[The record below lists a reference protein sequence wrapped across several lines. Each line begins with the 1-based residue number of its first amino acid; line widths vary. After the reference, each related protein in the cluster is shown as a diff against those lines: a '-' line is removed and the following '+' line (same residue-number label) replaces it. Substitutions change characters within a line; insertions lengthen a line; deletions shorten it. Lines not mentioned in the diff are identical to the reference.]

1 MSLFSKLFGKKE
13 DNKNEQEIPEISNLK
28 FGSKVQQEKTIHL
41 EQKPVPNK
49 NVNNV
54 PSIHLKGKPDI
65 YGLYPSELVMLS
77 YIEGIKTTETNY
89 PKYLTFTYEI
99 ANPLKMIKNLES
111 RELIEKG
118 NSKDTLPNLKLTE
131 LKDLA
136 SSLGITVKGRK
147 ADIIEQLS
155 IVDEKELECY
165 VKERT
170 WKLTEKGQSALKANP
185 YIQYFTNSH
194 PYDVSTVGVNIWSV
208 NEEFVKNTKRPYR
221 DIIFRQLNDEMN
233 KAAIT
238 IQTDPNANT
247 FQYCECYRLMGLF
260 IEEEGKSFVN
270 AADLYFQYLY
280 KKINI
285 HAGLKLLKTYNLFM
299 KDKEHQAN
307 AIKWFYEDAQ
317 LNPYER
323 TELLR
328 LIDEL
333 GIEGTAVRYSMITSI
348 KRANDIGIMNEEEA
362 ANFIILELSGE
373 TDKSRDLAYK
383 LAKNAIK
390 RK

>member
-1 MSLFSKLFGKKE
+1 MHLRGKM
-13 DNKNEQEIPEISNLK
+13 DS
-28 FGSKVQQEKTIHL
+28 
-41 EQKPVPNK
+41 
-49 NVNNV
+49 
-54 PSIHLKGKPDI
+54 

-77 YIEGIKTTETNY
+77 FIEGIKTTESNF
-89 PKYLTFTYEI
+89 PKYLTDTYEI
-99 ANPLKMIKNLES
+99 ANPLKMIKNLAS
-111 RELIEKG
+111 RGFIEEG
-118 NSKDTLPNLKLTE
+118 SAKDVLPNLKLTE
-131 LKDLA
+131 LKELA
-136 SSLGITVKGRK
+136 SSLEINVKGKK

-155 IVDEKELECY
+155 VVEEEKLGCV

-170 WKLTEKGQSALKANP
+170 WKLTEKGQSALKVNP

-194 PYDVSTVGVNIWSV
+194 SYDVRTVGVNIWSV
-208 NEEFVKNTKRPYR
+208 NEEFVKNPKRPYR
-221 DIIFRQLNDEMN
+221 DIIFRQINNEMN
-233 KAAIT
+233 KAAIAL
-238 IQTDPNANT
+238 QREPDSNS
-247 FQYCECYRLMGLF
+247 FKYCECYRLMGLF
-260 IEEEGKSFVN
+260 IEEEGKSYVN

-285 HAGLKLLKTYNLFM
+285 HAGLKLLQTYNLFI

-307 AIKWFYEDAQ
+307 VIKWFYEDAQ
-317 LNPYER
+317 LNPYEK

-333 GIEGTAVRYSMITSI
+333 GIEGTAVRNSMITSF